1 MHTRWEAVIL
11 TTNLEW
17 RHALARTL
25 HANGID
31 CAYATRL
38 EGCKEILAHECV
50 DLVFW
55 DSHLA
60 DGSYQELARSLR
72 TLDDQVKIVIVAH
85 QDSTLGPAARTE
97 AFGVIPFP
105 GQPTDIEW
113 VLSRAAR
120 AESQHTKADHHH
132 QVLPHW

>member
-1 MHTRWEAVIL
+1 MYTRWEAVIL

-25 HANGID
+25 YAHGID

-50 DLVFW
+50 NLVFW

-72 TLDDQVKIVIVAH
+72 TLDDQVKIVIVSH
-85 QDSTLGPAARTE
+85 QDSPLGPAACTE

-113 VLSRAAR
+113 VLSRVAR
-120 AESQHTKADHHH
+120 AELKHTRADRHREV
-132 QVLPHW
+132 QPHW